1 MRAQKTT
8 AVIGGGTMGAD
19 IAVTIARAGSPA
31 HVVEPAEA
39 SRATLMKRM
48 RRTLAA
54 LGAAHRAGLLH
65 VHASLDT
72 VPWPDV
78 DLVIEAI
85 PEELGVKRRL
95 FAELVRRARADTW
108 LASNSSAI
116 PISEIGAGL
125 AGRGRM
131 FGLHYF
137 MPAHSVPLVELV
149 LAAESD
155 RKVAEELAAFMRTTG
170 KRPVIVKKD
179 VPGFIGNRLQHAL
192 CREAFHLLDEGIASA
207 EDIDAAV
214 RFSFGFRYL
223 AVGPILQR
231 DHAGLDVHLAA
242 AAKMYPDLA
251 ANKEPAKV
259 LRDHVAAGHHG
270 IKAGHGFFAWTPRKI
285 AAEKRR
291 YDRLLRGALAL
302 VAPELPRV
310 RGASAP
316 ASRRK
321 VVKRTRKA

>member
-1 MRAQKTT
+1 MTIRKTT

-19 IAVTIARAGSPA
+19 IAVTIARAGSPV
-31 HVVEPAEA
+31 HVVEP
-39 SRATLMKRM
+39 SRSTRG
-48 RRTLAA
+48 TLAERVFGTLRD
-54 LGAAHRAGLLH
+54 LGAERH
-65 VHASLDT
+65 VERLSVHGALDT
-72 VPWPDV
+72 VPWKEV

-85 PEELGVKRRL
+85 PEHLPPKRAL
-95 FAELVRRARADTW
+95 FAELVRLARADAW

-125 AGRGRM
+125 EGRHRM

-149 LAAESD
+149 LSAESD
-155 RKVAEELAAFMRTTG
+155 RALAAELAAFMRATG
-170 KRPVIVKKD
+170 KRPVIVQKD
-179 VPGFIGNRLQHAL
+179 IPGFIGNRLQHAL
-192 CREAFHLLDEGIASA
+192 CREAFALLDAGVASA

-231 DHAGLDVHLAA
+231 DHAGLDVHMAA

-251 ANKEPAKV
+251 DNKEPAKV
-259 LRDHVAAGHHG
+259 LRDHVAAGHLG
-270 IKAGHGFFAWTPRKI
+270 IKAGRGFFEWTPESI
-285 AAEKRR
+285 AAEKAR

-302 VAPELPRV
+302 IADEVPRI
-310 RGASAP
+310 AED
-316 ASRRK
+316 
-321 VVKRTRKA
+321 

>member
-1 MRAQKTT
+1 MTIHKTT
-8 AVIGGGTMGAD
+8 AVIGGGTMGGD
-19 IAVTIARAGSPA
+19 IAATIARTGSRT
-31 HVVEPAEA
+31 HIVEPADA
-39 SRATLMKRM
+39 SRATLA
-48 RRTLAA
+48 RRIDAA
-54 LGAAHRAGLLH
+54 LTILGAASRSDRVS
-65 VHASLDT
+65 VHASLDP
-72 VPWPDV
+72 VPWPEV

-85 PEELGVKRRL
+85 PENLALKRAL
-95 FAELVRRARADTW
+95 FAELVRRARPDTW

-149 LAAESD
+149 LGAESD
-155 RKVAEELAAFMRTTG
+155 RALAEELAAFMRATG
-170 KRPVIVKKD
+170 KRPVLVKKD

-192 CREAFHLLDEGIASA
+192 CREAYHLIDEGIASP

-251 ANKEPAKV
+251 DGKEPAKC
-259 LRDHVAAGHHG
+259 LREHVAAGHLG
-270 IKAGHGFFAWTPRKI
+270 IKSGRGFFEWTPETI
-285 AAEKRR
+285 AAEKAR

-302 VAPELPRV
+302 IDSELP
-310 RGASAP
+310 
-316 ASRRK
+316 
-321 VVKRTRKA
+321 KAQG